1 MNATDVKKELYKSKV
16 TAKLT
21 DIVNGTMF
29 YSVQLEDG
37 LYRFP
42 IVQVK
47 EVGGPLYRLEAK
59 TQTSPTVSLT
69 YTKLEEKCYSLSS
82 DLGSTPFYPEMKA
95 SELNRWIEK
104 AIKDGE
110 FVKLY

>member
-16 TAKLT
+16 TAKLMDVT
-21 DIVNGTMF
+21 EGKMF

-42 IVQVK
+42 VDQVK
-47 EVGGPLYRLEAK
+47 EVGGPLYKLEAK
-59 TQTSPTVSLT
+59 TQTSPTISLT
-69 YTKLEEKCYSLSS
+69 YTKLEEKCFSLSAE
-82 DLGSTPFYPEMKA
+82 LGKTSFYPEMKA
-95 SELNRWIEK
+95 SELNRWIER